1 MCDGADGQRGAF
13 QQDTGLP
20 QPVIQEIVLDGNAGE
35 GFEQAVKIGTVDVE
49 VVGNILYG
57 DLVAESSIDE
67 FQRILRVI

>member
-1 MCDGADGQRGAF
+1 MCDHADRQVCAF

-57 DLVAESSIDE
+57 DLVAVSSLDE
-67 FQRILRVI
+67 FQRFLRVI